1 MLHPVGRRKLRFDL
15 RKNYERK
22 RWPTQPRLSA
32 DAPATTSSSEL
43 VVQVQLSAYTSSMLP
58 DASALCQRLTQS
70 GKIPLNW
77 MQLNTDHNPDGCLIL
92 YKVHYTPH
100 NQSSFN
106 LTLTID
112 SQCFWKMKLDSTELL
127 SALHSVGERL
137 DSVDAVVMLLSA
149 LNECKFCIGNDDSK
163 FIISSDRRKGT
174 FKDQSGM
181 H

>member
-1 MLHPVGRRKLRFDL
+1 
-15 RKNYERK
+15 
-22 RWPTQPRLSA
+22 
-32 DAPATTSSSEL
+32 
-43 VVQVQLSAYTSSMLP
+43 
-58 DASALCQRLTQS
+58 
-70 GKIPLNW
+70 
-77 MQLNTDHNPDGCLIL
+77 MQLNSDHKPDGCLIL

-100 NQSSFN
+100 NQSNFN

-112 SQCFWKMKLDSTELL
+112 SQCFWKMELDSTELS
-127 SALHSVGERL
+127 SAHCQLLHSVGERL

-149 LNECKFCIGNDDSK
+149 LNECKLCIGNDDSK